1 MRIVKR
7 GGMRL
12 GRLVKKSKIII
23 PDPEKA
29 LIKKLRKK
37 FGTKHIT
44 PSYLRVE
51 VPTSNTRSDYI
62 FDITETGRETRTE
75 KKLNRNDVFIVQDM
89 GLFLMRRNPNTVGA
103 DYLETYPNPV
113 RFDLAGVDVSHLHI
127 FYNGYLRIRVNNRV
141 WYDAFD
147 SRRFLYIPETQQT
160 FGGNYAQQL
169 PEFGFVEVKPELKLF
184 GNAKNEI
191 VLSVPT
197 FQGLQVESTAQDKVY
212 LVFYVRGLL
221 ASGAALDMAR
231 D

>member
-1 MRIVKR
+1 MAVRAVKR
-7 GGMRL
+7 AFGKRFVQK
-12 GRLVKKSKIII
+12 LVVA
-23 PDPEKA
+23 DPEKA
-29 LIKKLRKK
+29 LISKLRKK

-75 KKLNRNDVFIVQDM
+75 RKLNRNDVFIVQQM
-89 GLFLMRRNPNTVGA
+89 GLFLMRRDLRVVGA
-103 DYLETYPNPV
+103 DYIETYPNPV
-113 RFDLAGVDVSHLHI
+113 RFALPGINVRHLHI

-141 WYDAFD
+141 WYEALD

-160 FGGNYAQQL
+160 FAGNYAQQL
-169 PEFGFVEVKPELKLF
+169 PEFGFVDVKPELKLF

-197 FQGLQVESTAQDKVY
+197 FAGLNVESTDANEKVY

-221 ASGAALDMAR
+221 ASGAALDMAG